1 MRVVRTHTGALLV
14 FFEVAAEAL
23 GSKIRTMVDGP
34 IQAISGP
41 FAEEIKWHMVAE
53 ALPAFKGVDFWN
65 LKVCLILVQLEL
77 AWDWGGCKAID
88 CGQLNQRWP
97 GRLCACG
104 RSVLLAK

>member
-1 MRVVRTHTGALLV
+1 MRVVPAHTGALLV

-41 FAEEIKWHMVAE
+41 FAKEIKWHMVAK

-65 LKVCLILVQLEL
+65 LKVCDPCQLEL

-88 CGQLNQRWP
+88 CVQLNQ
-97 GRLCACG
+97 G
-104 RSVLLAK
+104 